1 LKPADSILL
10 KIGDW
15 RVDPSIDEISRD
27 GIVVKLEPR
36 AMRLLLSLA
45 DRGGRVVSVQEL
57 LDEVW
62 SDVVVT
68 SDSVYQAVAALRRT
82 LGDDSKEP
90 KYIATLPRRGY
101 RLVATLRPSTEPES
115 ASIMPPPPAPVAD
128 TPAVIPPL
136 APATAAASNQPVRRH
151 RVLMAVGIALIVG
164 AIVAAKNWRVAHPAS
179 SQPVTSAI
187 PAGIVDRSIAVLP
200 FVDMSEQK
208 DQEYF
213 ADGMAEEVIDLLAKV
228 PGVRVIGRTSS
239 FQFKGRSEDLRK
251 IGDTLGAHYVVEG
264 SVRRAGDRLRVTA
277 QLVGTQD
284 GSRLWSEIYDEPA
297 GDVLK
302 IQDRIAAS
310 LARALQVTVG
320 GDELRAPAMLN
331 SPEAYDLYLRG
342 RHALDRWDRIG
353 FEEAAGYLRQAV
365 ELDPTSMRAAEW
377 LALAESNLAVWSF
390 VPPREGFERA
400 RKSAKR
406 ALVLNPQS
414 GGAHSVL
421 ASTNAVYD
429 WDWPAA
435 ERESQQALTLD
446 PRNAF
451 VVGNVGF
458 ARSAFAPAEESA
470 RLMSEAVAL
479 DPLNAT
485 WHELLAQ
492 MRYRAGRLTEAD
504 AEMRKALDLTP
515 TYAEGYFYLGQILL
529 AEGQL
534 DASLIAMGQE
544 TPENGRDTGLAIVYH
559 ALGRRTESD
568 LALARLVKQHSG
580 DAAYEI
586 AQAHAYR
593 AELDQAFQWLDR
605 AYSQKDVELYWVKG
619 DPLFKN
625 LEADPR
631 YSMFLRKMKL

>member
-1 LKPADSILL
+1 MWADVI
-10 KIGDW
+10 
-15 RVDPSIDEISRD
+15 
-27 GIVVKLEPR
+27 
-36 AMRLLLSLA
+36 
-45 DRGGRVVSVQEL
+45 
-57 LDEVW
+57 
-62 SDVVVT
+62 VT

-101 RLVATLRPSTEPES
+101 RLIATVGPSTESEN
-115 ASIMPPPPAPVAD
+115 ASDITPSPAPAAEL
-128 TPAVIPPL
+128 PAVKPL
-136 APATAAASNQPVRRH
+136 LARAPAAASGQPVRRH
-151 RVLMAVGIALIVG
+151 WVPLAVGLALIIG
-164 AIVAAKNWRVAHPAS
+164 AIVAAKTWHATDLAPA
-179 SQPVTSAI
+179 QPVTPLISGAI
-187 PAGIVDRSIAVLP
+187 IDKSIAVLP
-200 FVDMSEQK
+200 FVDMSERK

-239 FQFKGRSEDLRK
+239 FQFKGRNEDLRK

-365 ELDPTSMRAAEW
+365 ELDPKSIRAAEW

-400 RKSAKR
+400 RKSAQR
-406 ALVLNPQS
+406 ALLLNPQS

-446 PRNAF
+446 PRDAF

-458 ARSAFAPAEESA
+458 ARSAYAPAEESA

-492 MRYRAGRLTEAD
+492 MRYRAGRLTEAE

-529 AEGQL
+529 AERQF
-534 DASLIAMGQE
+534 DASLITMGQE

-559 ALGRRTESD
+559 ALGRGTESD
-568 LALARLVKQHSG
+568 LALARLVKQHAG

-593 AELDQAFQWLDR
+593 GELDQAFHWLDR
-605 AYSQKDVELYWVKG
+605 AYSQKDVELYWIKG

-625 LEADPR
+625 LEADSR
-631 YSMFLRKMKL
+631 YSTFLRKMNL

>member
-1 LKPADSILL
+1 
-10 KIGDW
+10 
-15 RVDPSIDEISRD
+15 
-27 GIVVKLEPR
+27 
-36 AMRLLLSLA
+36 MRLLLALA
-45 DRGGRVVSVQEL
+45 ARGGRVVSVQEL

-62 SDVVVT
+62 ADVIVT

-90 KYIATLPRRGY
+90 RYIATLPRRGY
-101 RLVATLRPSTEPES
+101 RLIAPVGPATEPDTES
-115 ASIMPPPPAPVAD
+115 GATPSPTPLAEL
-128 TPAVIPPL
+128 PAVIPQPARAPAAVSSQRVPRYWVPL
-136 APATAAASNQPVRRH
+136 A
-151 RVLMAVGIALIVG
+151 VGLALIIG
-164 AIVAAKNWRVAHPAS
+164 GIVAAKTWRATHLAPA
-179 SQPVTSAI
+179 QLVTPPVSAAI
-187 PAGIVDRSIAVLP
+187 IDKSIAVLP
-200 FVDMSEQK
+200 FVDMSERK

-228 PGVRVIGRTSS
+228 PGIRVIGRTSS
-239 FQFKGRSEDLRK
+239 FQFKGKSEDLRK

-284 GSRLWSEIYDEPA
+284 GSRLWSEIYDQPA
-297 GDVLK
+297 GDVLQ

-365 ELDPTSMRAAEW
+365 ELDPNSIRAAEW
-377 LALAESNLAVWSF
+377 LALAQSNLAVWSF

-400 RKSAKR
+400 RKSAQR
-406 ALVLNPQS
+406 ALLLNPQS

-421 ASTNAVYD
+421 ASTHAVYD

-446 PRNAF
+446 PRDAF

-458 ARSAFAPAEESA
+458 ARSAYAPAEESA

-492 MRYRAGRLTEAD
+492 MRYRAGRLTEAE

-529 AEGQL
+529 AERQF
-534 DASLIAMGQE
+534 DASLTAMGQE

-559 ALGRRTESD
+559 ALGRGTESD
-568 LALARLVKQHSG
+568 LALARLVKQHAG

-593 AELDQAFQWLDR
+593 GELDQAFHWLDR
-605 AYSQKDVELYWVKG
+605 AYSQKDVELYWIKG

-625 LEADPR
+625 LEADSR
-631 YSMFLRKMKL
+631 YSTFLRKMNL

>member
-1 LKPADSILL
+1 LKPIESTPIQ
-10 KIGDW
+10 IGDW
-15 RVDPSIDEISRD
+15 RVDPAVHEISRE
-27 GIVVKLEPR
+27 GIVVKLEPG

-45 DRGGRVVSVQEL
+45 DRSGRVVSVQEL

-62 SDVVVT
+62 ADVVVT

-90 KYIATLPRRGY
+90 RYIATLPRRGY
-101 RLVATLRPSTEPES
+101 RLVATVRPASVPES
-115 ASIMPPPPAPVAD
+115 ESSASPLPTRIAEIPVVMPPPASAPVA
-128 TPAVIPPL
+128 AR
-136 APATAAASNQPVRRH
+136 SQPVHH
-151 RVLMAVGIALIVG
+151 RVLLAVGLALIIG
-164 AIVAAKNWRVAHPAS
+164 AIVAAKAWRTAHLA
-179 SQPVTSAI
+179 PVSAKTSAI
-187 PAGIVDRSIAVLP
+187 PAIVDKSIAVLP
-200 FVDMSEQK
+200 FVDLSERK

-228 PGVRVIGRTSS
+228 PAIRVIGRTSS
-239 FQFKGRSEDLRK
+239 FQFKGKSEDLRM
-251 IGDTLGAHYVVEG
+251 IGGALGVHYIVEG

-284 GSRLWSEIYDEPA
+284 GSRLWSEIYDAPA

-320 GDELRAPAMLN
+320 GDELRAQSMLN
-331 SPEAYDLYLRG
+331 NPEAYDLYLRG

-353 FEEAAGYLRQAV
+353 FEEAAGYFRQAV
-365 ELDPTSMRAAEW
+365 ELDPQSTRAAEW

-400 RKSAKR
+400 RASAKR
-406 ALVLNPQS
+406 ALTLNPDS

-421 ASTNAVYD
+421 ASTHSVYD

-435 ERESQQALTLD
+435 ERESEQALILD

-492 MRYRAGRLTEAD
+492 MRYRAGRLTEAE

-529 AEGQL
+529 AEHRL
-534 DASLIAMGQE
+534 DASLVAMGQE
-544 TPENGRDTGLAIVYH
+544 TPENGRDAGLAIVYH

-568 LALARLVKQHSG
+568 LALARLVKQHAS

>member
-1 LKPADSILL
+1 MKPADSIPL

-15 RVDPSIDEISRD
+15 RVDPSIDEISRE

-36 AMRLLLSLA
+36 AMRLLLALA

-62 SDVVVT
+62 ADVVVT

-90 KYIATLPRRGY
+90 KYIANLPRRGY
-101 RLVATLRPSTEPES
+101 RLVATVGPS
-115 ASIMPPPPAPVAD
+115 AD
-128 TPAVIPPL
+128 TPVVMPPL
-136 APATAAASNQPVRRH
+136 AAATAVARSHPVRRH
-151 RVLMAVGIALIVG
+151 IVLLAVGLALIIAAIVG
-164 AIVAAKNWRVAHPAS
+164 AKVWRVSHLALPMKS
-179 SQPVTSAI
+179 VI
-187 PAGIVDRSIAVLP
+187 PTAIVDKSIAVLP
-200 FVDMSEQK
+200 FVDMSERK

-228 PGVRVIGRTSS
+228 PGIRVIGRTSS

-277 QLVGTQD
+277 QLVGTRD

-365 ELDPTSMRAAEW
+365 EIDPKSMRAAEW

-492 MRYRAGRLTEAD
+492 MRYRAGRLTEAE

-529 AEGQL
+529 AERQL

-568 LALARLVKQHSG
+568 LALARLVKQHAS

-631 YSMFLRKMKL
+631 YSAFLRKMKL

>member
-1 LKPADSILL
+1 LKPADSISL

-15 RVDPSIDEISRD
+15 RVDPPIDEISRE
-27 GIVVKLEPR
+27 GLVVKLEPR
-36 AMRLLLSLA
+36 AMRLLLCLA
-45 DRGGRVVSVQEL
+45 DRGGRVISVQEL

-62 SDVVVT
+62 GDVIVT

-82 LGDDSKEP
+82 LGDDSKDP
-90 KYIATLPRRGY
+90 RYIATLPRRGY
-101 RLVATLRPSTEPES
+101 RLVATVGPSSEPEN
-115 ASIMPPPPAPVAD
+115 ASSVPPPPTPTAEIPV
-128 TPAVIPPL
+128 VMPPL
-136 APATAAASNQPVRRH
+136 ASVTAAASSQPVRRH
-151 RVLMAVGIALIVG
+151 RVLVAVGLVLIVG
-164 AIVAAKNWRVAHPAS
+164 AIVATKTWRGSHLAPALPKTS
-179 SQPVTSAI
+179 SS
-187 PAGIVDRSIAVLP
+187 PAAIVDKSIAVLP
-200 FVDMSEQK
+200 FVDMSERK

-239 FQFKGRSEDLRK
+239 FQFKGRNEDLRK

-331 SPEAYDLYLRG
+331 RPEAYDLYLRG

-365 ELDPTSMRAAEW
+365 ELDPNSMRAAEW
-377 LALAESNLAVWSF
+377 LALAQSNLAVWSF

-400 RKSAKR
+400 RKSAER

-492 MRYRAGRLTEAD
+492 MRYRAGRLTEAE

-529 AEGQL
+529 AERQL

-568 LALARLVKQHSG
+568 LALARLVKQHAG

-605 AYSQKDVELYWVKG
+605 AYRQKDVELYWVKG

-631 YSMFLRKMKL
+631 YSAFLRKMKL